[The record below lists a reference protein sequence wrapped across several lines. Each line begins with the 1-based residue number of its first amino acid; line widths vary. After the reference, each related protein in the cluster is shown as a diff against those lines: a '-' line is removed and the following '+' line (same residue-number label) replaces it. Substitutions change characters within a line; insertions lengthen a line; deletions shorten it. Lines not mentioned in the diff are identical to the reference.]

1 MTNILRKG
9 ESDMAKNKPRWKE
22 LPYYERLARRLTQQ
36 GASSYMIELVRK
48 NGKERE
54 NMEVNKNDL

>member
-1 MTNILRKG
+1 
-9 ESDMAKNKPRWKE
+9 MAKNKPRWKE

-48 NGKERE
+48 MEKKEKTRR
-54 NMEVNKNDL
+54 